1 MKEFLRKIG
10 AGIVSGLKKAGTWA
24 WGKVKAHKAVL
35 IAAGLGFAAGIWLVL
50 SWR

>member
-24 WGKVKAHKAVL
+24 RGLIKKNKVVL
-35 IAAGLGFAAGIWLVL
+35 IAAGMGFVAGIWLAL